1 MTTASRTLRSSANGT
16 EFSEKLVELR
26 ALIADIAKS
35 APAAASETFDDL
47 KGKAADLCDRA
58 CDSAESGLKN
68 ATSTVVKTVKEH
80 PAQVALA
87 AVGAG
92 LLAWYLLSRRGG
104 KGE

>member
-35 APAAASETFDDL
+35 APSAASETFDEL
-47 KGKAADLCDRA
+47 KAKAAGLCDG
-58 CDSAESGLKN
+58 AEDGIKN

-80 PAQVALA
+80 PAQVAIA

-92 LLAWYLLSRRGG
+92 LIAWWLLSRGN
-104 KGE
+104 KSE

>member
-1 MTTASRTLRSSANGT
+1 MTTASRTLRSSANGS

-26 ALIADIAKS
+26 TLIADIAKS

-47 KGKAADLCDRA
+47 KAKAAGLCESA
-58 CDSAESGLKN
+58 CDSAESGLKG

-92 LLAWYLLSRRGG
+92 LLAWYLLSRRSG

>member
-35 APAAASETFDDL
+35 APSAASETFDDL
-47 KGKAADLCDRA
+47 KAKAADLCDRA
-58 CDSAESGLKN
+58 CDSAENGITS
-68 ATSTVVKTVKEH
+68 ATHTVVKTVKEH

-92 LLAWYLLSRRGG
+92 LLAWWLLSRRSG
-104 KGE
+104 KSE

>member
-1 MTTASRTLRSSANGT
+1 MTTASRTLRSSTNGTECT

-35 APAAASETFDDL
+35 APSAASETFDEL
-47 KGKAADLCDRA
+47 KTKAAGLCDRA
-58 CDSAESGLKN
+58 EDGIKD

-80 PAQVALA
+80 PAQVAIA

-92 LLAWYLLSRRGG
+92 LLAWWLLSRGG
-104 KGE
+104 KSE